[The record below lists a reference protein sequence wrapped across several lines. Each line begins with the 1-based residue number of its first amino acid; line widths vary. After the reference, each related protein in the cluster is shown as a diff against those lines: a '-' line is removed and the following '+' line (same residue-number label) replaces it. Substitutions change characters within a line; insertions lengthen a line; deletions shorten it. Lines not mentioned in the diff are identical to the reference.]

1 MNNIFIL
8 IGPTASGKS
17 NLAMKLMRKFPF
29 EIINADLY
37 STYKG
42 LNIGTAKPLKEELNK
57 YKHHLINILE
67 PTMDYNVSQYCKD
80 ANKCINE
87 ILSSNKIP
95 LITGGSMMYVYQL
108 LNGLSHEYNV
118 SDTDLKLIKFIQ
130 NQYTNEQIVKAI
142 SGFNPALINKIN
154 INDSYRIE
162 KLLERLIS
170 NKNKKNNFKGLYEEK
185 NLKIHII
192 FITIDNRET
201 LRESIKKRTSD
212 MLHDGLIEE
221 VKNLLT
227 KFDLNNESQCMKA
240 IGYKETLEFLNK
252 DISLDVLNSS
262 ITVATQQ
269 LAKRQVTWMNK
280 FKIDYQFSYP
290 ENNYHSLFDYIKKIL
305 N

>member
-17 NLAMKLMRKFPF
+17 NLAMKLISKFPF

-37 STYKG
+37 SAYKG
-42 LNIGTAKPLKEELNK
+42 LNIGTAKPLKEELKK

-67 PTMDYNVSQYCKD
+67 PTMNYNVSQYCKD
-80 ANKCINE
+80 ANKCVNE
-87 ILSSNKIP
+87 ILSINKIP
-95 LITGGSMMYVYQL
+95 LITGGTMMYVYQL

-130 NQYTNEQIVKAI
+130 NQYTNQQIVEAI
-142 SGFNPALINKIN
+142 SNFDPTLTNKIN

-240 IGYKETLEFLNK
+240 IGYKETLQFLNK
-252 DISLDVLNSS
+252 EISLEMLNSS
-262 ITVATQQ
+262 ITIATQQ
-269 LAKRQVTWMNK
+269 LAKRQITWMNK
-280 FKIDYQFSYP
+280 FNIDYRFSYP

>member
-1 MNNIFIL
+1 MNNVFIL
-8 IGPTASGKS
+8 MGPTASGKS
-17 NLAMKLMRKFPF
+17 NLAMKLMSKLPF
-29 EIINADLY
+29 EIVNADLY

-42 LNIGTAKPLKEELNK
+42 LNIGTAKPLKEELKK

-80 ANKCINE
+80 ASKCINE
-87 ILSSNKIP
+87 ILSLNKIP
-95 LITGGSMMYVYQL
+95 LIVGGTMMYIYQL
-108 LNGLSHEYNV
+108 LNGLSHEYDL

-142 SGFNPALINKIN
+142 SNFDPTLTNKIN

-170 NKNKKNNFKGLYEEK
+170 NRNKKNNFKGLYEEK

-192 FITIDNRET
+192 FITIDNREI

-212 MLHDGLIEE
+212 MLHDGLVEE
-221 VKNLLT
+221 VKNLLS
-227 KFDLNNESQCMKA
+227 KFNLSKKTQCMKA
-240 IGYKETLEFLNK
+240 IGYKETLQFLNK
-252 DISLDVLNSS
+252 EISLEMLNSS
-262 ITVATQQ
+262 ITIATQQ
-269 LAKRQVTWMNK
+269 LAKRQITWMNK
-280 FKIDYQFSYP
+280 FNIDYRFSYP

>member
-17 NLAMKLMRKFPF
+17 NLAMKLMSKFPF
-29 EIINADLY
+29 EIVNADLY

-42 LNIGTAKPLKEELNK
+42 LNIGTAKPLKEELDK

-80 ANKCINE
+80 ANKCIDE
-87 ILSSNKIP
+87 ILLLNKIP

-108 LNGLSHEYNV
+108 LNGLSYEYDV
-118 SDTDLKLIKFIQ
+118 SDTDSKLIKFIQ

-142 SGFNPALINKIN
+142 SCFNPALINKIN

-185 NLKIHII
+185 NIKIHII
-192 FITIDNRET
+192 FITIDNREI
-201 LRESIKKRTSD
+201 LRESIKKRTYD

-221 VKNLLT
+221 VKNLLI

-240 IGYKETLEFLNK
+240 IGYKETLQFLNK
-252 DISLDVLNSS
+252 EISLEMLNSS
-262 ITVATQQ
+262 ITIATQQ
-269 LAKRQVTWMNK
+269 LAKRQITWMNK
-280 FKIDYQFSYP
+280 FNIDYRFSYP

>member
-67 PTMDYNVSQYCKD
+67 PTMNYNVSQYCKD
-80 ANKCINE
+80 AKKCVNE
-87 ILSSNKIP
+87 ILSLNKIP
-95 LITGGSMMYVYQL
+95 LITGGTMMYVYQL

-130 NQYTNEQIVKAI
+130 NQYTNQQIVEAI
-142 SGFNPALINKIN
+142 SNFDPTLTNKIN

-240 IGYKETLEFLNK
+240 IGYKETLQFLNK
-252 DISLDVLNSS
+252 EISLEMLNSS
-262 ITVATQQ
+262 ITIATQQ
-269 LAKRQVTWMNK
+269 LAKRQITWMNK
-280 FKIDYQFSYP
+280 FNIDYRFSYP

>member
-1 MNNIFIL
+1 M
-8 IGPTASGKS
+8 GPTASGKS
-17 NLAMKLMRKFPF
+17 HLAMKLMSKLPF
-29 EIINADLY
+29 EIVNADLY

-42 LNIGTAKPLKEELNK
+42 LNIGTAKPLKEELIK

-87 ILSSNKIP
+87 ILSLNKIP
-95 LITGGSMMYVYQL
+95 LIVGGTMMYIYQL
-108 LNGLSHEYNV
+108 LNGLSHEYDL
-118 SDTDLKLIKFIQ
+118 SDTDSKLIKFIQ
-130 NQYTNEQIVKAI
+130 NQYNNEQIVKAI
-142 SGFNPALINKIN
+142 SSFNPALTNKIN

-170 NKNKKNNFKGLYEEK
+170 NKNKKNNFKGLYQEK

-192 FITIDNRET
+192 FITIDNREF

-212 MLHDGLIEE
+212 MLTDGLVEE
-221 VKNLLT
+221 VRNLLR
-227 KFDLNNESQCMKA
+227 KFNLNKKTQCMKA
-240 IGYKETLEFLNK
+240 IGYRETLEFLNK
-252 DISLDVLNSS
+252 DISLEVLNSS
-262 ITVATQQ
+262 ITIATQQ
-269 LAKRQVTWMNK
+269 LAKRQITWMNK
-280 FKIDYQFSYP
+280 FNIDYQFSYP

>member
-17 NLAMKLMRKFPF
+17 NLAMKLISKFPF

-37 STYKG
+37 SAYKG
-42 LNIGTAKPLKEELNK
+42 LNIGTAKPLKEELKK

-67 PTMDYNVSQYCKD
+67 PTMNYNVSQYCKD
-80 ANKCINE
+80 ANRCVNE
-87 ILSSNKIP
+87 ILSLNKTP
-95 LITGGSMMYVYQL
+95 LITGGTMMYVYQL
-108 LNGLSHEYNV
+108 LNGFSYDYNV

-130 NQYTNEQIVKAI
+130 NQYTNQQIVEAI
-142 SGFNPALINKIN
+142 SNFDPTLTNKIN

-192 FITIDNRET
+192 FITIDNREI

-221 VKNLLT
+221 VKNLLI

-240 IGYKETLEFLNK
+240 IGYKETLQFLNK
-252 DISLDVLNSS
+252 EISLEMLNSS
-262 ITVATQQ
+262 ITIATQQ
-269 LAKRQVTWMNK
+269 LAKRQITWMNK
-280 FKIDYQFSYP
+280 FNIDYRFSYP

>member
-17 NLAMKLMRKFPF
+17 NLAMKLISKFPF

-37 STYKG
+37 SAYKG
-42 LNIGTAKPLKEELNK
+42 LNIGTAKPLKEELKK

-67 PTMDYNVSQYCKD
+67 PTMNYNVSQYCKD
-80 ANKCINE
+80 ANRCVNE
-87 ILSSNKIP
+87 ILSLNKTP
-95 LITGGSMMYVYQL
+95 LITGGTMMYVYQL
-108 LNGLSHEYNV
+108 LNGFSYDYNV

-130 NQYTNEQIVKAI
+130 NQYTNQQIVEAI
-142 SGFNPALINKIN
+142 SNFDPTLTNKIN

-192 FITIDNRET
+192 FITIDNREI

-221 VKNLLT
+221 VKNLLI

-240 IGYKETLEFLNK
+240 IGYKETLQFLNK
-252 DISLDVLNSS
+252 EISLEMLNSS
-262 ITVATQQ
+262 IIIATQQ
-269 LAKRQVTWMNK
+269 LAKRQITWMNK
-280 FKIDYQFSYP
+280 FNIDYRFSYP

>member
-1 MNNIFIL
+1 MNNVFIL
-8 IGPTASGKS
+8 MGPTASGKS
-17 NLAMKLMRKFPF
+17 HLAMKLMSKLPF
-29 EIINADLY
+29 EIVNADLY

-42 LNIGTAKPLKEELNK
+42 LNIGTAKPLKEELIK

-87 ILSSNKIP
+87 ILSLNKIP
-95 LITGGSMMYVYQL
+95 LIVGGTMMYIYQL
-108 LNGLSHEYNV
+108 LNGLSHEYDL
-118 SDTDLKLIKFIQ
+118 SDTDSKLIKFIQ
-130 NQYTNEQIVKAI
+130 NQYNNEQIVKAI
-142 SGFNPALINKIN
+142 SSFNPALTNKIN

-170 NKNKKNNFKGLYEEK
+170 NKNKKNNFKGLYQEK

-192 FITIDNRET
+192 FITIDNREF

-212 MLHDGLIEE
+212 MLTDGLVEE
-221 VKNLLT
+221 VRNLLR
-227 KFDLNNESQCMKA
+227 KFNLNKKTQCMKA
-240 IGYKETLEFLNK
+240 IGYRETLEFLNK
-252 DISLDVLNSS
+252 DISLEVLNSS
-262 ITVATQQ
+262 ITIATQQ
-269 LAKRQVTWMNK
+269 LAKRQITWMNK
-280 FKIDYQFSYP
+280 FNIDYQFSYP

>member
-17 NLAMKLMRKFPF
+17 NLAMLLMSKFPF

-162 KLLERLIS
+162 KLLERLIA
-170 NKNKKNNFKGLYEEK
+170 NKNNKHNFKGLYKEK

-192 FITIDNRET
+192 FITIDDREF
-201 LRESIKKRTSD
+201 LRESIKKRTSG
-212 MLHDGLIEE
+212 MLNDGLIEE
-221 VKNLLT
+221 VKNLLS
-227 KFDLNNESQCMKA
+227 KFNLNNKTQCMKA

>member
-17 NLAMKLMRKFPF
+17 NLAMKLMSKFPF

-170 NKNKKNNFKGLYEEK
+170 NKNNKHKFKGLYKEK
-185 NLKIHII
+185 NLKIYII
-192 FITIDNRET
+192 FITIDDREF
-201 LRESIKKRTSD
+201 LRESIKKRTSG
-212 MLHDGLIEE
+212 MLNDGLIEE
-221 VKNLLT
+221 VKNLLS
-227 KFDLNNESQCMKA
+227 KFNLNNKTQCMKA
-240 IGYKETLEFLNK
+240 IGYKETLQFLNK
-252 DISLDVLNSS
+252 KISLEMLNSS
-262 ITVATQQ
+262 ITIATQQ
-269 LAKRQVTWMNK
+269 LAKRQITWMNK
-280 FKIDYQFSYP
+280 FNIDYRFSYP

>member
-1 MNNIFIL
+1 MNNVFIL
-8 IGPTASGKS
+8 MGPTASGKS
-17 NLAMKLMRKFPF
+17 HLAMKLMSELPF
-29 EIINADLY
+29 EIVNADLY

-42 LNIGTAKPLKEELNK
+42 LNIGTAKPLKEELIK

-87 ILSSNKIP
+87 ILSLNKIP
-95 LITGGSMMYVYQL
+95 LIVGGTMMYIYQL
-108 LNGLSHEYNV
+108 LNGLSHEYHL
-118 SDTDLKLIKFIQ
+118 SDTDSKLIKFIQ
-130 NQYTNEQIVKAI
+130 NQYNNEQIVKAI
-142 SGFNPALINKIN
+142 SSFNPALTNKIS

-170 NKNKKNNFKGLYEEK
+170 NKNKKNNFKGLYQEK

-192 FITIDNRET
+192 FITIDNREF

-212 MLHDGLIEE
+212 MLTDGLVEE
-221 VKNLLT
+221 VKDLLRKFNL
-227 KFDLNNESQCMKA
+227 NEKTQCMKA
-240 IGYKETLEFLNK
+240 IGYKETLKFLNN
-252 DISLDVLNSS
+252 DISLEVLNSS
-262 ITVATQQ
+262 ITIATQQ
-269 LAKRQVTWMNK
+269 LAKRQITWMNK
-280 FKIDYQFSYP
+280 FNIDYQFSYP

>member
-17 NLAMKLMRKFPF
+17 NLAMKLMSKFPF

-37 STYKG
+37 SSYKG

-170 NKNKKNNFKGLYEEK
+170 NKNNKHNFKGLYKEK

-192 FITIDNRET
+192 FITINDREF
-201 LRESIKKRTSD
+201 LRESIKKRTSG
-212 MLHDGLIEE
+212 MLNDGLIEE
-221 VKNLLT
+221 VKNLLS
-227 KFDLNNESQCMKA
+227 KFNLNNKTQCMKA

>member
-17 NLAMKLMRKFPF
+17 NLAMKLISKFPF

-37 STYKG
+37 SAYKG
-42 LNIGTAKPLKEELNK
+42 LNIGTAKPLKEELKK

-67 PTMDYNVSQYCKD
+67 PTMNYNVSQYCKD
-80 ANKCINE
+80 AKKCVNE
-87 ILSSNKIP
+87 ILSLNKIP
-95 LITGGSMMYVYQL
+95 LITGGTMMYVYQL

-130 NQYTNEQIVKAI
+130 NQYTNQQIVEAI
-142 SGFNPALINKIN
+142 SNFDPTLTNKIN

-240 IGYKETLEFLNK
+240 IGYKETLQFLNK
-252 DISLDVLNSS
+252 EISLEMLNSS
-262 ITVATQQ
+262 IIIATQQ
-269 LAKRQVTWMNK
+269 LAKRQITWMNK
-280 FKIDYQFSYP
+280 FNIDYRFSYP

>member
-17 NLAMKLMRKFPF
+17 NLAMKLMSKFPF

-42 LNIGTAKPLKEELNK
+42 LNIGTAKPTKEELNK

-87 ILSSNKIP
+87 ILSLNKIP
-95 LITGGSMMYVYQL
+95 LITGGTMMYVYQL
-108 LNGLSHEYNV
+108 LNGLSHEYDV
-118 SDTDLKLIKFIQ
+118 SNTDSKLIKFIQ
-130 NQYTNEQIVKAI
+130 DQYTNEQIVKAI
-142 SGFNPALINKIN
+142 SSLNPALIDKIN

-170 NKNKKNNFKGLYEEK
+170 NRNEKNNFKGLYEEK

-192 FITIDNRET
+192 FITIDDREF
-201 LRESIKKRTSD
+201 LRESIKKRTFD
-212 MLHDGLIEE
+212 MLHDGLVEE
-221 VKNLLT
+221 VKNLLN
-227 KFDLNNESQCMKA
+227 KFNLNNKTQCMKA

>member
-17 NLAMKLMRKFPF
+17 NLAMKLMSKFPF

-37 STYKG
+37 SSYKG

-170 NKNKKNNFKGLYEEK
+170 NKNNKHNFKGLYKEK
-185 NLKIHII
+185 NLKIYII
-192 FITIDNRET
+192 FITIDDREF
-201 LRESIKKRTSD
+201 LRESIKKRTSG
-212 MLHDGLIEE
+212 MLNDGLIEE
-221 VKNLLT
+221 VKNLLS
-227 KFDLNNESQCMKA
+227 KFNLNNKTQCMKA

>member
-17 NLAMKLMRKFPF
+17 NLAMKLISKFPF

-37 STYKG
+37 SAYKG
-42 LNIGTAKPLKEELNK
+42 LNIGTAKPLKEELKK

-67 PTMDYNVSQYCKD
+67 PTMNYNVSQYCKD
-80 ANKCINE
+80 ANRCVNE
-87 ILSSNKIP
+87 ILSLNKTP
-95 LITGGSMMYVYQL
+95 LITGGTMMYVYQL
-108 LNGLSHEYNV
+108 LNGFSYDYNV

-130 NQYTNEQIVKAI
+130 NQYTNQQIVEAI
-142 SGFNPALINKIN
+142 SNFDPTLTNKIN

-240 IGYKETLEFLNK
+240 IGYKETLQFLNK
-252 DISLDVLNSS
+252 EISLEMLNSS
-262 ITVATQQ
+262 ITIATQQ
-269 LAKRQVTWMNK
+269 LAKRQITWMNK
-280 FKIDYQFSYP
+280 FNIDYRFSYP

>member
-1 MNNIFIL
+1 M
-8 IGPTASGKS
+8 GPTASGKS
-17 NLAMKLMRKFPF
+17 NLAMRLMSKLPF
-29 EIINADLY
+29 EIVNADLY

-42 LNIGTAKPLKEELNK
+42 LNIGTAKPLKEELKK

-80 ANKCINE
+80 ASKCINE
-87 ILSSNKIP
+87 ILSLNKIP
-95 LITGGSMMYVYQL
+95 LIVGGTMMYIYQL
-108 LNGLSHEYNV
+108 LNGLSHEYDL

-142 SGFNPALINKIN
+142 SNFDRTLTNKIN

-185 NLKIHII
+185 NLKVHII
-192 FITIDNRET
+192 FITIDNREI

-212 MLHDGLIEE
+212 MLHDGLVEE
-221 VKNLLT
+221 VKNLLS
-227 KFDLNNESQCMKA
+227 KFNLSKKTQCMKA
-240 IGYKETLEFLNK
+240 IGYKETLQFLNK
-252 DISLDVLNSS
+252 EISLEMLNSS
-262 ITVATQQ
+262 ITIATQQ
-269 LAKRQVTWMNK
+269 LAKRQITWMNK
-280 FKIDYQFSYP
+280 FNIDYRFSYP

>member
-17 NLAMKLMRKFPF
+17 NLAMKLMSKFPF

-42 LNIGTAKPLKEELNK
+42 LNIGTAKPTKEELNK

-170 NKNKKNNFKGLYEEK
+170 NKNNKHNFKGLYKEK

-192 FITIDNRET
+192 FITIDDREF
-201 LRESIKKRTSD
+201 LRESIKKRTSG
-212 MLHDGLIEE
+212 MLNDGLIEE
-221 VKNLLT
+221 VKNLLS
-227 KFDLNNESQCMKA
+227 KFNLNNKTQCMKA

>member
-17 NLAMKLMRKFPF
+17 NLAMKLMSKFPF

-37 STYKG
+37 SSYKG

-170 NKNKKNNFKGLYEEK
+170 NKNNKHKFKGLYKEK
-185 NLKIHII
+185 NLKIYII
-192 FITIDNRET
+192 FITIDDREF
-201 LRESIKKRTSD
+201 LRESIKKRTSG
-212 MLHDGLIEE
+212 MLNDGLIEE
-221 VKNLLT
+221 VKNLLS
-227 KFDLNNESQCMKA
+227 KFNLNNKTQCMKA

-290 ENNYHSLFDYIKKIL
+290 ENNYHSLFNYIKKIL

>member
-17 NLAMKLMRKFPF
+17 NLAMKLISKFPF

-37 STYKG
+37 SAYKG
-42 LNIGTAKPLKEELNK
+42 LNIGTAKPLKEELKK

-67 PTMDYNVSQYCKD
+67 PTMNYNVSQYCKD
-80 ANKCINE
+80 ANRCVNE
-87 ILSSNKIP
+87 ILSLNKTP
-95 LITGGSMMYVYQL
+95 LITGGTMMYVYQL
-108 LNGLSHEYNV
+108 LNGFSYDYNV

-130 NQYTNEQIVKAI
+130 NQYTNQQIVEAI
-142 SGFNPALINKIN
+142 SNFDLTLANKIN

-192 FITIDNRET
+192 FITIDNREI

-221 VKNLLT
+221 VKNLLI

-240 IGYKETLEFLNK
+240 IGYKETLQFLNK
-252 DISLDVLNSS
+252 EISLEMLNSS
-262 ITVATQQ
+262 ITIATQQ
-269 LAKRQVTWMNK
+269 LAKRQITWMNK
-280 FKIDYQFSYP
+280 FNIDYRFSYP
-290 ENNYHSLFDYIKKIL
+290 ENNYHSLFDYIKKVL

>member
-17 NLAMKLMRKFPF
+17 NLAMKLMSKFPF

-67 PTMDYNVSQYCKD
+67 PTMNYNVSQYCKD
-80 ANKCINE
+80 ANRCVNE
-87 ILSSNKIP
+87 ILSLNKTP
-95 LITGGSMMYVYQL
+95 LITGGTMMYVYQL
-108 LNGLSHEYNV
+108 LNGFSYDYNV

-130 NQYTNEQIVKAI
+130 NQYTNQQIVEAI
-142 SGFNPALINKIN
+142 SNFDPTLTNKIN

-240 IGYKETLEFLNK
+240 IGYKETLQFLNK
-252 DISLDVLNSS
+252 EISLEMLNSS
-262 ITVATQQ
+262 ITIATQQ
-269 LAKRQVTWMNK
+269 LAKRQITWMNK
-280 FKIDYQFSYP
+280 FNIDYRFSYP

>member
-17 NLAMKLMRKFPF
+17 NLAMKLMSKFPF

-162 KLLERLIS
+162 KLLERLIA
-170 NKNKKNNFKGLYEEK
+170 NKNNKHNFKGLYKEK

-192 FITIDNRET
+192 FITIDDREF
-201 LRESIKKRTSD
+201 LRESIKKRTSG
-212 MLHDGLIEE
+212 MLNDGLIEE
-221 VKNLLT
+221 VKNLLS
-227 KFDLNNESQCMKA
+227 KFNLNNKTQCMKA

-290 ENNYHSLFDYIKKIL
+290 ENNYHSLFNYIKKIL

>member
-17 NLAMKLMRKFPF
+17 NLAMKLISKFPF

-37 STYKG
+37 SAYKG
-42 LNIGTAKPLKEELNK
+42 LNIGTAKPLKEELKK

-67 PTMDYNVSQYCKD
+67 PTMNYNVSQYCKD
-80 ANKCINE
+80 ANKCVNE
-87 ILSSNKIP
+87 ILSLNKIP
-95 LITGGSMMYVYQL
+95 LITGGTMMYVYQL
-108 LNGLSHEYNV
+108 LNGLSYEYNV

-130 NQYTNEQIVKAI
+130 NQYTNQQIVEAI
-142 SGFNPALINKIN
+142 SNFDPTLTNKIN

-240 IGYKETLEFLNK
+240 IGYKETLQFLNK
-252 DISLDVLNSS
+252 EISLEMLNSS
-262 ITVATQQ
+262 ITIATQQ
-269 LAKRQVTWMNK
+269 LAKRQITWMNK
-280 FKIDYQFSYP
+280 FNIDYRFSYP